1 MDIAPIAI
9 ISFVVLFAAA
19 LRWATSGYTGS
30 VKAPSP
36 DEHVGKTS

>member
-19 LRWATSGYTGS
+19 LWWATSGHTGS
-30 VKAPSP
+30 VTTATPEEP
-36 DEHVGKTS
+36 VGKTS